1 MGTRD
6 PRFDAYIAR
15 SADFAKPILEY
26 LREVVHE
33 ACPEV
38 KEDMK
43 WSMPHFMYKG
53 MFCGMAS
60 FKEHVTFGFWKGALV
75 ADGNG
80 RDAEAMGQFGRITKV
95 SDLPPKKV
103 LMEYIKAAKKLNDDG
118 VKSPARSKPKPKKA
132 LPVPQDLSAALKRNK
147 KAMATF
153 DGFTPSHRR
162 EYVEW
167 ITQAK
172 GEDTRK
178 RRLDTAIEWMSEG
191 KPRNWKYMKS

>member
-6 PRFDAYIAR
+6 PRLDAYIAR
-15 SADFAKPILEY
+15 SADFAKPILEH

-43 WSMPHFMYKG
+43 WSSPHFMYKG

-60 FKEHVTFGFWKGALV
+60 FKEHVAFGFWKGSLV
-75 ADGNG
+75 VDGNG
-80 RDAEAMGQFGRITKV
+80 RNAEAMGQFGRITKV

-103 LMEYIKAAKKLNDDG
+103 LVGYIKAAKKLNDEG
-118 VKSPARSKPKPKKA
+118 VKSPPRAKPKSKKE
-132 LPVPQDLSAALKRNK
+132 LPVPQELSAALSRNK
-147 KAMATF
+147 KAKATF
-153 DGFTPSHRR
+153 EGFTPSHRR

-167 ITQAK
+167 ISDAK
-172 GEDTRK
+172 GEETRK

-191 KPRNWKYMKS
+191 KPRNWKYMKC

>member
-1 MGTRD
+1 
-6 PRFDAYIAR
+6 
-15 SADFAKPILEY
+15 
-26 LREVVHE
+26 VHE

-43 WSMPHFMYKG
+43 WSMPHFTYKG

-75 ADGNG
+75 VDGNG
-80 RDAEAMGQFGRITKV
+80 RNAEAMGQFGRITKV

-118 VKSPARSKPKPKKA
+118 VKSPTRSKPKPKKE

>member
-38 KEDMK
+38 EEDMK
-43 WSMPHFMYKG
+43 WGMPHFMYKG
-53 MFCGMAS
+53 MFCGMSS
-60 FKEHVTFGFWKGALV
+60 FKEHVAFGFWKGSLV
-75 ADGNG
+75 VDDDGRN
-80 RDAEAMGQFGRITKV
+80 AEAMGQFGRITKV

-103 LMEYIKAAKKLNDDG
+103 LIGYIKSAKKLNDDG
-118 VKSPARSKPKPKKA
+118 VKSPTRSKPKSRKE
-132 LPVPQDLSAALKRNK
+132 LPVPRDLSAALKKNK

-153 DGFTPSHRR
+153 DGFTVSHRR

-167 ITQAK
+167 ITEAK

-178 RRLDTAIEWMSEG
+178 RRLQTAIEWMSEG
-191 KPRNWKYMKS
+191 KARHWKYTR